1 MQIRYPLGIYTIIK
15 YVWNL
20 KAVIYDQYNINYAD
34 IINFTIGLL
43 KNNLLLSYVKMFLF
57 IIKNQSRLLIYEK
70 WNLISLYFTIC
81 KE

>member
-1 MQIRYPLGIYTIIK
+1 MQIRYLLGIYTIIK

-43 KNNLLLSYVKMFLF
+43 KNNQFITFIRENVYFYYKKSIKITYIRKMKFNFPLLYNM
-57 IIKNQSRLLIYEK
+57 
-70 WNLISLYFTIC
+70 
-81 KE
+81 

>member
-1 MQIRYPLGIYTIIK
+1 MQIRYSLGIYTIIK

-43 KNNLLLSYVKMFLF
+43 KNNQFITFIRENVPLYYKKSIKITYIRKMKFDFPLLYNM
-57 IIKNQSRLLIYEK
+57 
-70 WNLISLYFTIC
+70 
-81 KE
+81 

>member
-43 KNNLLLSYVKMFLF
+43 KNNQFITFIRENVHFYYKKSIKITYIRKMKFNFPLLYNM
-57 IIKNQSRLLIYEK
+57 
-70 WNLISLYFTIC
+70 
-81 KE
+81 